1 MADISGVLLCVRLCA
16 RPFSCAILS
25 NQCDTC
31 LAIFILILQMRVL
44 RFEKAKSLA
53 QRYRPVKSMC
63 QNLPPRSVWVLSLCW
78 LPLGILPASLLEVSQ
93 SEKQG
98 ERVIK

>member
-25 NQCDTC
+25 NQCDTR

-53 QRYRPVKSMC
+53 QRYRPVKSELAPKVSLGPRLVLLATWHLAC
-63 QNLPPRSVWVLSLCW
+63 LPVRSLT
-78 LPLGILPASLLEVSQ
+78 E
-93 SEKQG
+93 
-98 ERVIK
+98 